1 MGHCISICGYD
12 NEEKQIKR
20 RRETIAKMDNNNIE
34 LDLESLDEETLE
46 DFLDAYEIV
55 IDKHN
60 KRIETLG
67 EALEDVLEE
76 ILEEKKEDIKEINI
90 LPQIK
95 EKKVIYINV

>member
-1 MGHCISICGYD
+1 MGHCTSICGYD

-46 DFLDAYEIV
+46 EFLDAYEIE

-60 KRIETLG
+60 KRIETL

-76 ILEEKKEDIKEINI
+76 ILEEKIEDIKGMNI

-95 EKKVIYINV
+95 EKNVIYINA